1 MSIMKKKRI
10 KKTDTVPPQLI
21 GVHVDAVAIGATT
34 FRLEPNPPHIMAS
47 FSTAS
52 QAAEID
58 FESWG
63 GQEMIDYLL
72 GKITNPKAKTG
83 NFVLEYEGKRYQC
96 RVTVDRMRNPQ
107 RAEVSWALLASTP
120 PDKPHI
126 HPDGH

>member
-1 MSIMKKKRI
+1 
-10 KKTDTVPPQLI
+10 
-21 GVHVDAVAIGATT
+21 
-34 FRLEPNPPHIMAS
+34 MAF

-83 NFVLEYEGKRYQC
+83 SFVLEYEGKRYQC
-96 RVTVDRMRNPQ
+96 RVAVDRMRNPQ
-107 RAEVSWALLASTP
+107 RVEVSWTVPASTP
-120 PDKPHI
+120 PDKPQI
-126 HPDGH
+126 SRKHP

>member
-1 MSIMKKKRI
+1 MTKKRI
-10 KKTDTVPPQLI
+10 EKPVTVPPQLI
-21 GVHVDAVAIGATT
+21 GVLADAVAIGATA

-47 FSTAS
+47 FSVPS
-52 QAAEID
+52 QAGEID
-58 FESWG
+58 FEAWAG
-63 GQEMIDYLL
+63 REMIRYLL
-72 GKITNPKAKTG
+72 GKITGPKAKTG
-83 NFVLEYEGKRYQC
+83 SFVLEYEGKQYQC